1 MDMQQLLDE
10 VKHLDADSLERLKQ
24 QIAQREDELRAQ
36 QHPQTAEEWSALIDQ
51 FLDDFW
57 GDTPPAAQTEI
68 LDAIRQKNIG
78 RENRH

>member
-36 QHPQTAEEWSALIDQ
+36 QRPHTAAEWSAVIDH

-57 GDTPPAAQTEI
+57 GDTPAEAQKAIVE
-68 LDAIRQKNIG
+68 AIRIKN
-78 RENRH
+78 RS

>member
-10 VKHLDADSLERLKQ
+10 VRHLDADSLERLKQ

-36 QHPQTAEEWSALIDQ
+36 QHPQTAAEWSAVIDQ

-57 GDTPPAAQTEI
+57 GDTPAEAQKAIVE
-68 LDAIRQKNIG
+68 AIRIKN
-78 RENRH
+78 

>member
-24 QIAQREDELRAQ
+24 QIAQREDELRAL
-36 QHPQTAEEWSALIDQ
+36 QHPRTAEEWSAAIDQ
-51 FLDDFW
+51 FLDEFW
-57 GDTPPAAQTEI
+57 GNTPPDEQAKI